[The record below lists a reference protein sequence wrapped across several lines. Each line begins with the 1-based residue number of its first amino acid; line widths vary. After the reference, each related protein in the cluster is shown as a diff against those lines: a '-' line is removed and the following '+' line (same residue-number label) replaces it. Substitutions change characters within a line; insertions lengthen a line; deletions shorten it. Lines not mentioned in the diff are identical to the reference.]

1 MAKFKSIPGASI
13 KGILPKF
20 GPDGILEINDPEAIK
35 ILSSAKYVERLDE
48 VKAPKAFEPIA
59 PVEAKSAAVEEIKKS
74 VAKPKAAKGG
84 KNG

>member
-35 ILSSAKYVERLDE
+35 ILSVAKYVERLDE
-48 VKAPKAFEPIA
+48 VKAPKPIA
-59 PVEAKSAAVEEIKKS
+59 PVEVKSAEVEEVKKS
-74 VAKPKAAKGG
+74 VAKPKAMKRG
-84 KNG
+84 K